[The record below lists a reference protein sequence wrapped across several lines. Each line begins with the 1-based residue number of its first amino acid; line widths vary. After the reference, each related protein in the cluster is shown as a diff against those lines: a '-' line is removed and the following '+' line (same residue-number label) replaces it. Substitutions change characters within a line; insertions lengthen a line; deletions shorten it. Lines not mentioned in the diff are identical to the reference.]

1 MRGCLF
7 VLIVAALLVTVGA
20 WFGAPPLAGALV
32 DTELRN
38 AGFAATTL
46 DTTITADPPLR
57 LLLGHADEIHIQATG
72 VAFRTFRAQRLD
84 LTMTDANLDG
94 RFFTTI
100 RGTISG
106 AEVNTQDGVPTTA
119 DVSIDGDASG
129 ADAEIRVAGA
139 TVDRVVRA
147 TLADEVGVGITRT
160 ELLAPNI
167 LRIVTPAA
175 TLEGSLIVDA
185 NGAIALSTRLGETRI
200 LGLDPSFPL
209 RLRAVQVVG
218 GDLRIDATLDA
229 EALLGR

>member
-7 VLIVAALLVTVGA
+7 VLIVAALVVTVGA
-20 WFGAPPLAGALV
+20 WFGAPLLAGAVV
-32 DTELRN
+32 DTELRD
-38 AGFAATTL
+38 AGFETTTL

-57 LLLGHADEIHIQATG
+57 LLLGHADEIHIEATG
-72 VAFRTFRAQRLD
+72 VAYRTFHAERLD
-84 LTMTDANLDG
+84 LTLTDANLDG

-100 RGTISG
+100 RGTIGG
-106 AEVNTQDGVPTTA
+106 AEVDTQDGVPTTA

-129 ADAEIRVAGA
+129 ADAEIRVAGT

-147 TLADEVGVGITRT
+147 TLADEVGVAITRT
-160 ELLAPNI
+160 DLLAPNI

-175 TLEGSLIVDA
+175 TIEGSLIVDA
-185 NGAIALSTRLGETRI
+185 NGAIALSTRLGDTRI

-209 RLRAVQVVG
+209 RLRSVQVVG
-218 GDLRIDATLDA
+218 ADLRIDATLDA